1 MTLQE
6 TAAPAAQARL
16 SGGAFYRLVWKW
28 HFLAA
33 LYVLPFMLILS
44 LSGGLYL
51 YKPQIESWLYADRT
65 HVEVTGPALSYA
77 QQIDALTDAHGMKRL
92 RMVTVHDDPTRST
105 KIEYNNGDNIRS
117 VAWVNP
123 YTGEVLASV
132 PRDKLFMRMVKKFH
146 GELLGGK
153 IGTKFVELAAHWAI
167 VMMITGVVL
176 WWPRGKRSLREAV
189 SLPRS
194 SGRAWWRE
202 THMFTGMLAVV
213 LITPLLI
220 SGLPWTDVWGGGLS
234 YVQKQTGQKSVSLR
248 FGGSA
253 PKSTTDS
260 GDTQPIEQI
269 VALGRAQGLADPIQV
284 RPPRKADASYWM
296 RSGSRIRSEQ
306 SEIVVDQY
314 SGDILKRVDFS
325 DNPIIA
331 KTVSYGISLHQG
343 ELFGPL
349 NLALNTLAAVLGV
362 VLSVSGFVAWWKRRP
377 AGELGVPRAPEANL
391 GWGMGVTV
399 VVLMLLLPL
408 MGASLLLA
416 LLLDW
421 LLFRRLGWFRSD
433 SAQPAE

>member
-6 TAAPAAQARL
+6 TAAPVAQARL

-65 HVEVTGPALSYA
+65 HVDITGPKLSYA
-77 QQIDALTDAHGMKRL
+77 DQIDALTDAHGMKRL
-92 RMVTVHDDPTRST
+92 RLITVYEDPTRST
-105 KIEYNNGDNIRS
+105 QIEYNTGDNVRS

-132 PRDKLFMRMVKKFH
+132 PRGKLFMRMVKKFH

-167 VMMITGVVL
+167 VLMITGVIL
-176 WWPRGKRSLREAV
+176 WWPRGKRSLRDAV

-194 SGRAWWRE
+194 NGRAWWRE
-202 THMFTGMLAVV
+202 THMFTGMLAAL

-220 SGLPWTDVWGGGLS
+220 SGLPWTDAWGGGLS
-234 YVQKQTGQKSVSLR
+234 YVQTQTGQKSVSLR
-248 FGGSA
+248 FGGGA
-253 PKSTTDS
+253 PKSTMDS
-260 GDTQPIEQI
+260 GETLPIAQI
-269 VALGRAQGLADPIQV
+269 VAIGRNQGLAFPMEIK
-284 RPPRKADASYWM
+284 PPRKPDASYWM
-296 RSGSRIRSEQ
+296 HSASRVRSEQ
-306 SEIVVDQY
+306 TELVVDQY
-314 SGDILKRVDFS
+314 SGDVLKRIDFS

-331 KTVSYGISLHQG
+331 RTVSYGISLHQG

-349 NLALNTLAAVLGV
+349 NLALNTLAAGLGV
-362 VLSVSGFVAWWKRRP
+362 LLAVSGFVAWWKRRP
-377 AGELGVPRAPEANL
+377 EGELGVPRAPEAKL
-391 GWGMGVTV
+391 GWGMGLTV
-399 VVLMLLLPL
+399 IVLMILLPL
-408 MGASLLLA
+408 MGASLILA

-421 LLFRRLGWFRSD
+421 MLFRRLGWFRNREPM
-433 SAQPAE
+433 PAE

>member
-1 MTLQE
+1 MTLTN
-6 TAAPAAQARL
+6 TAAPAARAPV

-77 QQIDALTDAHGMKRL
+77 AQIDALTEAQGMKRL

-105 KIEYNNGDNIRS
+105 MIEYNNGENTRS
-117 VAWVNP
+117 VAWVDP

-132 PRDKLFMRMVKKFH
+132 PRDRLFMRMVKKFH

-167 VMMITGVVL
+167 VMMITGIIL
-176 WWPRGKRSLREAV
+176 WWPRGQRSLRDAV
-189 SLPRS
+189 ALPRS
-194 SGRAWWRE
+194 PGRAWWRE
-202 THMFTGMLAVV
+202 THMFTGMLAAV

-234 YVQKQTGQKSVSLR
+234 YVQKQTGQETVSLR
-248 FGGSA
+248 FGGRK

-260 GDTQPIEQI
+260 GDTIPLEQVIALGWEQGLVSPIE
-269 VALGRAQGLADPIQV
+269 VK
-284 RPPRKADASYWM
+284 PPRKPDAAYWM
-296 RSGSRIRSEQ
+296 RSASRHRAEQ
-306 SEIVVDQY
+306 TEILVDQY
-314 SGDILKRVDFS
+314 SGAVLKRIEFS
-325 DNPIIA
+325 ENPIVA

-362 VLSVSGFVAWWKRRP
+362 VLAVSGFVAWWKRRP
-377 AGELGVPRAPEANL
+377 AGELGVPRAPDASL

-399 VVLMLLLPL
+399 ILLMFILPL

-421 LLFRRLGWFRSD
+421 LLFRRLGWFRGQD
-433 SAQPAE
+433 AHPAE